1 MPLRDVDE
9 LRTALAEQASD
20 NASASELCDLFGLR
34 TAGNADQ
41 KRQRV
46 LALADGPVSRRRLGW
61 LDLLLQ
67 CHAAGAQSFSELE
80 PGDLEVD
87 VLNDDEDVRLPLG
100 SVNLLL
106 DLSPRWFPTLE
117 RRPEDTPLQRR
128 K

>member
-1 MPLRDVDE
+1 MPLRDADE

-20 NASASELCDLFGLR
+20 NASAGELCDLFGLR

-46 LALADGPVSRRRLGW
+46 LALADGPGSRRRLGW

-87 VLNDDEDVRLPLG
+87 LLDDDDDVHLPRG

-106 DLSPRWFPTLE
+106 DLHE
-117 RRPEDTPLQRR
+117 RLRPSC
-128 K
+128 